1 MPNIGNKEIKR
12 YGKMDRNKEG
22 SKTPINTS
30 AQNHVT
36 FLFL

>member
-1 MPNIGNKEIKR
+1 
-12 YGKMDRNKEG
+12 MDRNKEG
-22 SKTPINTS
+22 SKIPINTS